1 MTLVEAQHIGRR
13 CKLRLIDEVRRQT
26 GFNKKREQ
34 RNHAFLTA
42 LETLKHL
49 HWIPDRAGPYTLA
62 KLHIRNATRNDAS
75 NTTIARDWYRSEGWI
90 RKRRKRLA
98 AQIWS
103 MVKNDA
109 QRQALEVL
117 RLKPASATD
126 SDTKI

>member
-49 HWIPDRAGPYTLA
+49 HWIPDVQAHTLW
-62 KLHIRNATRNDAS
+62 LHIKECETPNDAS

-90 RKRRKRLA
+90 RKLRKRLA